1 VPDDID
7 QIASRAAAAAGPYAA
22 LDPAI
27 RARALVAAADALNE
41 HADELIELAMAE
53 TGLTRPRLTGELK
66 RTAVQ
71 LKLFADVVA
80 DGSYLDVRVDDRD
93 PDFAI
98 GPRPELRRTQVPLG
112 PVLNFA
118 AGNFPFA
125 FSVAGGDTA
134 AALAAGCPVIVK
146 AHPGHPELSRR
157 TAAIVADALESAGLP
172 ADVLQLVEGQEAG
185 AELLQHR
192 LIKAGSFTGST
203 RAGRLLADLAAAR
216 PAPIPFFGELGSVN
230 PVFVTPAAVAARGPA
245 IASAFVTSVAGSA
258 GQLCT
263 KPGLVFVPVDHG
275 LEAPVGASAADVAE
289 HRLLDPRIAANY
301 RDGRARILATP
312 GVRVIAEG
320 ALRFDD
326 DGQGWATPTIVA
338 ADLETVRSSAGLR
351 EECFGPLSI
360 LVEYPDDADLSG
372 VVEELFEGN
381 LTSTL
386 QLADGESSDELRA
399 LVQTLATRAGRVIVN
414 GWPTG
419 VAVTPAM
426 EHGGPW
432 PATTSGGTSVG
443 TAAIS
448 RFLRG
453 VAYQDLPES
462 LLPAPVR
469 AANPWHVPQTR
480 AAAGESTSWGSL
492 ANA

>member
-7 QIASRAAAAAGPYAA
+7 QIASRAASAAGPYAA

-27 RARALVAAADALNE
+27 RARALVAAADALSE
-41 HADELIELAMAE
+41 HAEELIELAMAE

-157 TAAIVADALESAGLP
+157 TAAIVAAALESAGLP

-192 LIKAGSFTGST
+192 LIKAGSKLPSATDV
-203 RAGRLLADLAAAR
+203 LAQLR
-216 PAPIPFFGELGSVN
+216 P
-230 PVFVTPAAVAARGPA
+230 VTV
-245 IASAFVTSVAGSA
+245 
-258 GQLCT
+258 
-263 KPGLVFVPVDHG
+263 H
-275 LEAPVGASAADVAE
+275 
-289 HRLLDPRIAANY
+289 
-301 RDGRARILATP
+301 
-312 GVRVIAEG
+312 
-320 ALRFDD
+320 
-326 DGQGWATPTIVA
+326 
-338 ADLETVRSSAGLR
+338 
-351 EECFGPLSI
+351 
-360 LVEYPDDADLSG
+360 
-372 VVEELFEGN
+372 
-381 LTSTL
+381 
-386 QLADGESSDELRA
+386 
-399 LVQTLATRAGRVIVN
+399 
-414 GWPTG
+414 
-419 VAVTPAM
+419 
-426 EHGGPW
+426 
-432 PATTSGGTSVG
+432 
-443 TAAIS
+443 
-448 RFLRG
+448 
-453 VAYQDLPES
+453 
-462 LLPAPVR
+462 
-469 AANPWHVPQTR
+469 
-480 AAAGESTSWGSL
+480 
-492 ANA
+492 